1 MFIFFLILCG
11 LINNLLLLL
20 LVNLMLFKNFFVGF
34 KILIVFLD
42 CLDIVKLFLFS
53 RYIVRLLDFRILM
66 FLIVLGDRLVK
77 VLNVLFCK
85 LYWKM
90 RDLICFV
97 VYNLLVGFIE
107 KFLVFCVILLFICLC
122 FWIFCILLVSFF
134 LVMFI

>member
-90 RDLICFV
+90 RDLISFV

-107 KFLVFCVILLFICLC
+107 KFLVFFVILLFICLC

>member
-66 FLIVLGDRLVK
+66 FLILLGDRLVK

-90 RDLICFV
+90 RDLISFV

>member
-66 FLIVLGDRLVK
+66 FLVVLGDRLVK

-107 KFLVFCVILLFICLC
+107 KFLVFLVILLFICLC
-122 FWIFCILLVSFF
+122 FRIFCILLVSFF

>member
-107 KFLVFCVILLFICLC
+107 KFLVFLVILLFICLC

>member
-90 RDLICFV
+90 RDLISFV

-107 KFLVFCVILLFICLC
+107 KFLVFLVILLFICLC

-134 LVMFI
+134 FVMFI

>member
-20 LVNLMLFKNFFVGF
+20 LVNLMLFMNFFVGF

-107 KFLVFCVILLFICLC
+107 KFLVFFVILLFICLC

-134 LVMFI
+134 FVMFI

>member
-90 RDLICFV
+90 RDLISFV
-97 VYNLLVGFIE
+97 VNNLLVGFIE
-107 KFLVFCVILLFICLC
+107 KFLVFFVILLFICLC

>member
-53 RYIVRLLDFRILM
+53 RYIVRLLDFSILM

-107 KFLVFCVILLFICLC
+107 KFLVFFVILLFICLC

>member
-90 RDLICFV
+90 RDLISFV

-107 KFLVFCVILLFICLC
+107 KFLVFFVILLFICLC

-134 LVMFI
+134 FVMFI

>member
-107 KFLVFCVILLFICLC
+107 KFLVFFVILLFICLC

>member
-20 LVNLMLFKNFFVGF
+20 LVNLMLFMNFFVGF

-107 KFLVFCVILLFICLC
+107 KFLVFFVILLFICLC

>member
-107 KFLVFCVILLFICLC
+107 KFLVFLVILLFICLC
-122 FWIFCILLVSFF
+122 FRIFCILLVSFF

>member
-42 CLDIVKLFLFS
+42 CLEIVKLFLFS
-53 RYIVRLLDFRILM
+53 RYIVMLLDFRILM

-107 KFLVFCVILLFICLC
+107 KFLVFFVILLFICLC

-134 LVMFI
+134 FVMFI

>member
-20 LVNLMLFKNFFVGF
+20 LVNLMLFMNFFVGF

-90 RDLICFV
+90 RDLISFV

-107 KFLVFCVILLFICLC
+107 KFLVFLVILLFICLC
-122 FWIFCILLVSFF
+122 FRIFCILLVSFF
-134 LVMFI
+134 FVMFI

>member
-66 FLIVLGDRLVK
+66 FLVVLGDRLVK

-107 KFLVFCVILLFICLC
+107 KFLVFFVILLFICLC

>member
-90 RDLICFV
+90 RDLISFV

>member
-90 RDLICFV
+90 RDLISFV

-134 LVMFI
+134 FVMFI

>member
-90 RDLICFV
+90 RDLISFV

-107 KFLVFCVILLFICLC
+107 KFLVFFVILLFICLC
-122 FWIFCILLVSFF
+122 FRIFCILLVSFF

>member
-107 KFLVFCVILLFICLC
+107 KFLVFFVILLFICLC
-122 FWIFCILLVSFF
+122 FRIFCILLVSFF

>member
-90 RDLICFV
+90 RDLISFV

-107 KFLVFCVILLFICLC
+107 KFLVFLVILLFICLC
-122 FWIFCILLVSFF
+122 FRIFCILLVSFF